1 MKSAISQTKSLFRR
15 ANDAFTKKHMLR
27 LIDRQVSK
35 YEKLADKKQAQ
46 FKSMMLLINMYNLM
60 FDDNIKINFKHDD

>member
-1 MKSAISQTKSLFRR
+1 MKSVISQIKSLFRR
-15 ANDAFTKKHMLR
+15 VNDVFTKKHMLR